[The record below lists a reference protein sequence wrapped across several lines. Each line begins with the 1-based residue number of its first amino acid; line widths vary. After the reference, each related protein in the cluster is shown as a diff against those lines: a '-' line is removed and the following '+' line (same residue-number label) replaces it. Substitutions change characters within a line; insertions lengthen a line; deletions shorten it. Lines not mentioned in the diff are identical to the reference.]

1 MEIYNTDIAS
11 AILILLGLVVLF
23 KKSVRLTFSVGPS
36 GTNSFVNEN
45 SKYTKS
51 SDFQLQGMRK
61 LLLGLFLV
69 LSGVAIGY
77 YLQGEL
83 AFTL

>member
-23 KKSVRLTFSVGPS
+23 KKSITLTLSVGPS
-36 GTNSFVNEN
+36 GTNTFVNEN

-51 SDFQLQGMRK
+51 SNFQLQGIQK
-61 LLLGLFLV
+61 LLLGLGLVIGGFLFGFYV
-69 LSGVAIGY
+69 
-77 YLQGEL
+77 QGEL

>member
-23 KKSVRLTFSVGPS
+23 KKSIVLTLSVGQS
-36 GTNSFVNEN
+36 GTNTFVNES

-51 SDFQLQGMRK
+51 SNFQLQGIQK
-61 LLLGLFLV
+61 LLLGLGLVIGGFL
-69 LSGVAIGY
+69 IGFY
-77 YLQGEL
+77 VQGEL